1 MLTFIYSDAAVV
13 RKVLQGN
20 QGLFRVL
27 VNRYAGVV
35 HSVAYAHLRNSDDAE
50 DITQETFT
58 RFYQQ
63 LDRMAHHKQVGP
75 WLVSVARNVSVDLLR
90 KRVRETAMAK
100 SAGAARTSE
109 QNPAREEL
117 HRILW
122 EQLDALNG
130 EAREVLILHYF
141 MHKKAREIGALLGIT
156 PETATKRVQ
165 RAREELGRRLTD
177 LLGEEIGEMKSDARR
192 TDRIMAAVCAMPVA
206 WKASVAG
213 ASAAAT
219 AVGVATG
226 AGAAKLALGAGAV
239 VIAAI
244 VALLAYDRYTARSS
258 APVKPAAVAKA
269 VGAADVPNLV
279 PEAEAEAAGSVS
291 EDAKAEETGEAVES
305 EADVGTGEAW
315 GCPIVTG
322 TVSGT
327 VTLEDGAPAAG
338 AKVTL
343 DNDQWV
349 KETAKLLTF
358 LEGIQPLEPVSV
370 STVAD
375 NAGRY
380 RIDGVAF
387 TNTSGGGALYLL
399 SARLGN
405 LYGERPYLN
414 TSIVEREAVQ
424 DLVLKPDLSLGG
436 IVMDY
441 QGKPIKDVIV
451 ISNDQP
457 TPAGFLMRRDTGE
470 NGRFLLEHMQPE
482 PTRLELRKR
491 GCLTFRTEPL
501 AVGVTNHVL
510 RMALGNS
517 ISGRAV
523 NAEDGSPVA
532 GAVVF
537 AQCEDKSSKWG
548 VMITDAETDEQG
560 QFKLTGCIPG
570 AYTVSVT
577 FKKENPTLLTL
588 PAPVKVNL
596 GTAPVQGVELK
607 LVTGAIVRGKVIDDE
622 TGLCIRGPATVEV
635 SREDKTAYR
644 YDSLRIR
651 GGVDESGSY
660 ELLGMPAGT
669 LTVKVLSFQGR
680 FSGSREGGM
689 ITIAEGEKSKTHD
702 IHLATRPFIAGTVV
716 DEQGAPVGGASVYGF
731 EPENPE
737 NFGAINCE
745 AVSDLSGKFRLVPTE
760 HDMERIAKTGVL
772 VQARNKSGFSQ
783 PDGPY
788 FPDEQKSD
796 VVLRLMTQGWIKGEV
811 VNREGRPLDH
821 ARVCAF
827 PESGQEVLI
836 SNSRRYLQ
844 IRANFMKSVNMQVQP
859 DGTFESPLQPGAYR
873 LEACLFSSPQGEFVE
888 STVTIQ
894 AGRTSNTRIVLDT
907 SDCGSIEGHVSYGG
921 EPMSGARICV
931 RPVNAYWS
939 DWVWQ
944 DVQPNGDYEVRSLMA
959 GEVKVKLVAYPS
971 PVKQFEKEEIAEV
984 VAGGVTEVDFEIV
997 RGEATA
1003 EGVVTYNGAPAE
1015 DLEVAFVPLD
1025 PENKERPRARTDE
1038 KGFYRADQLPEGAYT
1053 VEAAKVTYGGWVP
1066 MRLAQIVEAQLTAN
1080 QTARLD
1086 FELLGGEIAGT
1097 VSGLKEG
1104 ETTFI
1109 ALFPGDAVLT
1119 AWTVEALEALGER
1132 LMDTTLIEKDGPFAF
1147 NNLQEGHYLVAAV
1160 ALGPGVAPEL
1170 PAFVSAPV
1178 ALGEAMVTAGQT
1190 AEVGLEL
1197 PAH

>member
-20 QGLFRVL
+20 QGIFRVL
-27 VNRYAGVV
+27 VDRYAGVV

-63 LDRMAHHKQVGP
+63 LDRVAHYRQVGP

-177 LLGEEIGEMKSDARR
+177 LLGEEIDEIRTDARR
-192 TDRIMAAVCAMPVA
+192 SERIMAAVCAMPVA
-206 WKASVAG
+206 WKSSAAG
-213 ASAAAT
+213 AAASAT
-219 AVGVATG
+219 AAGVATG
-226 AGAAKLALGAGAV
+226 VGAAKLALGAGAV

-244 VALLAYDRYTARSS
+244 VALLAYDRYAAPSS
-258 APVKPAAVAKA
+258 ASVKPASVAKA
-269 VGAADVPNLV
+269 AGAPDVPAPV
-279 PEAEAEAAGSVS
+279 PEADAEVAGNVSEAA
-291 EDAKAEETGEAVES
+291 KADETGAAVES
-305 EADVGTGEAW
+305 EAGVGTGEAW
-315 GCPIVTG
+315 GCPIVKG

-327 VTLEDGAPAAG
+327 VTLEDGRPAAG
-338 AKVTL
+338 AEVSL

-349 KETAKLLTF
+349 KETAKLLT
-358 LEGIQPLEPVSV
+358 LQPLEPVSV
-370 STVAD
+370 SVVAD

-380 RIDGVAF
+380 RIDGVAL
-387 TNTSGGGALYLL
+387 TNTSGGGALYRL
-399 SARLGN
+399 SGRLGN

-457 TPAGFLMRRDTGE
+457 TPTGFLMRRTDTGE
-470 NGRFLLEHMQPE
+470 NGRFLLQHMQPE

-532 GAVVF
+532 GAVVL

-548 VMITDAETDEQG
+548 YADTDEQG

-635 SREDKTAYR
+635 SGEDKTAYR
-644 YDSLRIR
+644 NGR
-651 GGVDESGSY
+651 VDDSGSY

-669 LTVKVLSFQGR
+669 LTLKVFSFQGR

-689 ITIAEGEKSKTHD
+689 ITIAKGEKSKTHD

-760 HDMERIAKTGVL
+760 HYMERIAKTGVL
-772 VQARNKSGFSQ
+772 VQARNESGFSQ

-788 FPDEQKSD
+788 FPDKQKSD

-844 IRANFMKSVNMQVQP
+844 MRANFMKSVNMQVQP

-944 DVQPNGDYEVRSLMA
+944 DVQPNGDYEVRNLMA

-1003 EGVVTYNGAPAE
+1003 EGVVTYNGAPAA

-1066 MRLAQIVEAQLTAN
+1066 MRLAQAVEAQLTAN

-1119 AWTVEALEALGER
+1119 VWTVEALEALGER
-1132 LMDTTLIEKDGPFAF
+1132 LMGTTFIEKDGPFAF